1 MKVMIEMKK
10 STKATRKRRRIK
22 RVTYTVQEA
31 GEKLGIG
38 KNSAYAA
45 ARTGQIPT
53 IRIGYRLLVPVA
65 AFHRLLG

>member
-1 MKVMIEMKK
+1 MP
-10 STKATRKRRRIK
+10 
-22 RVTYTVQEA
+22 EA
-31 GEKLGIG
+31 GAKLGIG